1 MADNKDVD
9 NMINSQISL
18 FTDAELKKMERGEN
32 HGKQQCDSNRLC

>member
-18 FTDAELKKMERGEN
+18 FTDAQLKQMERGEDHEEQQYNSN
-32 HGKQQCDSNRLC
+32 HLC